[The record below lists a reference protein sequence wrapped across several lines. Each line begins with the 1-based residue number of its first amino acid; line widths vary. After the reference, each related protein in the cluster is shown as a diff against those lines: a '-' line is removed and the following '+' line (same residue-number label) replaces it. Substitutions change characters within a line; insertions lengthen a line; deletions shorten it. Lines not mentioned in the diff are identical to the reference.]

1 MGSSERPAGQAA
13 GAVGRL
19 RLRPLRPDDEL
30 SFRAG
35 HELMAADGFTFGLG
49 LEPGMPWAAYLKLL
63 ADHHAGVNLP
73 PGSVPATFLIADVA
87 GEIVGRASIRH
98 QLNDFLSREG
108 GHIGYGVLPAQR
120 RRGYGT
126 EILRQS
132 LIIAR
137 AMGIGRVLVTCD
149 DGNLGSIA
157 IIEACGGRLESAD
170 RAADGHLV
178 RRYWID

>member
-1 MGSSERPAGQAA
+1 
-13 GAVGRL
+13 
-19 RLRPLRPDDEL
+19 
-30 SFRAG
+30 
-35 HELMAADGFTFGLG
+35 MAADGFTFGLG

-73 PGSVPATFLIADVA
+73 PGHVPATFLVADVA
-87 GEIVGRASIRH
+87 GEIAGRASIRH
-98 QLNDFLSREG
+98 QLNDFLAREG

-137 AMGIGRVLVTCD
+137 ATGIGRVLVTCD